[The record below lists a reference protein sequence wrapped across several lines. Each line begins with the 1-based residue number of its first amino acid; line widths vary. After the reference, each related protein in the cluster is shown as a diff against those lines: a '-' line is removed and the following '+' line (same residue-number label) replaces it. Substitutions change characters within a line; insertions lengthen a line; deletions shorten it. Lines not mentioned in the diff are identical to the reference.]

1 MKTYIKFL
9 LNLFFNSLWKTFF
22 VFFGIVLISNTIE
35 QLQFFRKIDTGFSIP
50 LILSTLNTPSVVFEI
65 LPFIFLISTQFFFI
79 KLINNREL
87 EILKYSGLNNL
98 KIIRIIGLFS
108 FFLGFIL
115 IIFYYN
121 FSSILKSKYLEVK
134 NSYTSD
140 DRYLA
145 VITNN
150 GLWIKD
156 EIDDKINIINAEE
169 VRDHFLN
176 EVLIN
181 QFNKKFE
188 LIKTIESRKI
198 DISDQ
203 NWKILEPKISQNNSS
218 QEFLEINFKSNF
230 DLEKINSLFSNLS
243 SLTIYG
249 LINLRKSYNDLD
261 YSLIEIDSHL
271 YKIISYPVY
280 LMLITI
286 LTAIIMFN
294 IGYQKNSL
302 FKIILGIFLSVIIYY
317 ISNFFKVLGTT
328 EKIPLLLSIW
338 FPLIILII
346 INLAFILRLNEK

>member
-338 FPLIILII
+338 FPLIILTI
-346 INLAFILRLNEK
+346 INLTFILRLNEK

>member
-1 MKTYIKFL
+1 MKTYVKFL
-9 LNLFFNSLWKTFF
+9 INIFFNSLWKTFF
-22 VFFGIVLISNTIE
+22 VFFGIVLITNIIE
-35 QLQFFRKIDTGFSIP
+35 QLQFFKKIDVNFSIP
-50 LILSTLNTPSVVFEI
+50 LILSALNTPAVIFEI

-79 KLINNREL
+79 KLIDNREL
-87 EILKYSGLNNL
+87 EIFKYSGLTNL
-98 KIIRIIGLFS
+98 KIVNIIGLVS
-108 FFLGFIL
+108 FLLGIFI

-121 FSSILKSKYLEVK
+121 FSSILKSKYLEIK
-134 NSYTSD
+134 NNYSND
-140 DRYLA
+140 DKYLA

-156 EIDDKINIINAEE
+156 EINDKINIINAKE
-169 VRDHFLN
+169 VSGHFLN

-188 LIKTIESRKI
+188 LIKTIESKKI
-198 DISDQ
+198 NIISR
-203 NWKILEPKISQNNSS
+203 NWIILKPKVLEGGLS

-249 LINLRKSYNDLD
+249 LIDLRKSYKSLN
-261 YSLIEIDSHL
+261 YSLIDIDSHL
-271 YKIISYPVY
+271 LKIISYPFY
-280 LMLITI
+280 LTLITI

-294 IGYQKNSL
+294 IGHQKNFL
-302 FKIILGIFLSVIIYY
+302 LKVILGIFLSVIIYY
-317 ISNFFKVLGTT
+317 ISNFFNVLGTT